1 MKRMF
6 PSKSGLAAALAA
18 ALTVVTLA
26 GPVWSATITEGSVS
40 GGDFSG
46 AFAAPTSITNGYD
59 TITGS
64 LGVGDR
70 DFLSFTGLATGA
82 QTVTLSL
89 AGSAGLYLS
98 QGTFRYSTTPFTSNT
113 SGTSAGNIFMFA
125 FFSAPTQ
132 TLSFN
137 LGPSF
142 AGSLY
147 LGLNLTS
154 GRALTYSL
162 SVPGNAPV
170 APVPL
175 PASALLLGGGVAGL
189 GALRRRAK
197 RTAA

>member
-1 MKRMF
+1 MTRVF
-6 PSKSGLAAALAA
+6 PSKSGLAAGLAA
-18 ALTVVTLA
+18 ALAVVALA
-26 GPVWSATITEGSVS
+26 GPVRSATITEGSFA
-40 GGDFSG
+40 GGDFSSS
-46 AFAAPTSITNGYD
+46 FAAPTGIANGYD
-59 TITGS
+59 TVTGS

-70 DFLSFTGLATGA
+70 DYLSFTGLAPGA

-98 QGTFRYSTTPFTSNT
+98 LGTFRYSTTPFTSAT
-113 SGTSAGNIFMFA
+113 SGTSAGNIFMLA
-125 FFSAPTQ
+125 FFSAP
-132 TLSFN
+132 LSFN

-162 SVPGNAPV
+162 SVPGNAPI
-170 APVPL
+170 APVPV
-175 PASALLLGGGVAGL
+175 PASALLLGAGVAGL

-197 RTAA
+197 RTMA

>member
-1 MKRMF
+1 MKRVF
-6 PSKSGLAAALAA
+6 SPKTGLAAGLAAALAA
-18 ALTVVTLA
+18 VALA
-26 GPVWSATITEGSVS
+26 GPVRSATITEGSFV
-40 GGDFSG
+40 GGDFSSTFG
-46 AFAAPTSITNGYD
+46 APTGIANGYD

-64 LGVGDR
+64 LGVGDS
-70 DFLSFTGLATGA
+70 DFLSFTGLAPGA

-89 AGSAGLYLS
+89 AGNAGLYLS
-98 QGTFRYSTTPFTSNT
+98 LGTFRYSTTPFTSAT
-113 SGTSAGNIFMFA
+113 SGNSAGNIFMLA

-147 LGLNLTS
+147 LGLNLS
-154 GRALTYSL
+154 FGRALTYSL

-175 PASALLLGGGVAGL
+175 PASALLLGAGVAGL
-189 GALRRRAK
+189 GALRRRTK